1 MAPITVE
8 DLTVDFRHL
17 DQHALLADW
26 EWRIGTHRLPI
37 MISFIGDAFVQD
49 ARDGTVHVLDPA
61 FAELEQVAASPD
73 ELAARLADRE
83 FVTERLLPELFSDLR
98 DAGKTLGPGQ
108 VFSWRTPPMLGGES
122 TVDNLEATDIAVH
135 FSLTG
140 QLQRQIAELPE
151 GTPIS
156 QIRIEDP

>member
-37 MISFIGDAFVQD
+37 LISFIGDAFVQD
-49 ARDGTVHVLDPA
+49 VRDGTVHVLDPA

-73 ELAARLADRE
+73 ELATLLADRE
-83 FVTERLLPELFSDLR
+83 FVTERLLPQLFSDLR

-108 VFSWRTPPMLGGES
+108 VFSWLTPPMLGGEG
-122 TVDNLEATDIAVH
+122 TVDNLAATDIAVH

-156 QIRIEDP
+156 RIRIEDP